1 MAMSPQAIVFG
12 IQSIMRLG
20 NAGRRAYQDKA
31 LDTDIVLPD
40 IDTATLETPQR
51 ALLILQDA
59 ILDGRLSE
67 TEWASDHDLVNSSDV
82 SAAGL
87 AAQIRVIEMA
97 MQLDAGFEESSTS
110 DGLAVLS
117 QWSTAANRQTPLGR
131 VGIEL
136 ADIALDYIGAN
147 PSMFGADG
155 NGSRLINSVAVKLG
169 ELLPNAD
176 DPTAPGVNFASG
188 AIRIFV
194 EAGLRAVNNNLD
206 DYIDET
212 HLQDVATS
220 ILAPLIEA
228 VANPAGSNEPWYDLR
243 DEFLGPIS
251 AAAIDAL
258 ARNQVAIL
266 GSDFELGSGIGV
278 LAQSVL
284 VSIKDNGLQD
294 DFGKQGLVRV
304 YGSMLDAVMNQP
316 GAFLGDAK
324 SKADRLVSKILVSSA
339 TTLKS
344 KTPPFNKPLAVEL
357 VVSALETVSA
367 NAAALLPNIDAD
379 QWTETVADLG
389 EVIIREIST
398 GLATGLASGDPT
410 SFQRIFSKDQAAE
423 LLHIIVEDVA
433 TTPGLVAHGQ
443 SPEIRALVEI
453 MARSMATQ
461 NGHLFSADNWLD
473 VAAIA
478 AREVVSNP
486 NRLLKLDQDNAEQQ
500 LLYQLITEVMN
511 AAAEA
516 AQTGRAGGSVL
527 FGPLLVEVTRSVI
540 ETAAGNAAKAIQ
552 NVAQLKAFIT
562 TLATVSQTLKD
573 SLGRQEWLY
582 LFRKHVAAVID
593 SGELPDLDPD
603 TLLNELLE
611 R

>member
-1 MAMSPQAIVFG
+1 MAMSPLAIVFG

-31 LDTDIVLPD
+31 IDADMVLPD

-67 TEWASDHDLVNSSDV
+67 SEWASDHDLVNGNDD

-87 AAQIRVIEMA
+87 AAQIRVIEIA
-97 MQLDAGFEESSTS
+97 TQLDAGFEQSSTY

-117 QWSTAANRQTPLGR
+117 QWSSAANRKTPLGR

-147 PSMFGADG
+147 PSLFGADG
-155 NGSRLINSVAVKLG
+155 NGSRLIRSVAVNLA
-169 ELLPNAD
+169 ELLPDPD

-194 EAGLRAVNNNLD
+194 EAGLRVVNNNVD
-206 DYIDET
+206 DFIDET
-212 HLQDVATS
+212 HLQAVATS
-220 ILAPLIEA
+220 ILTPLIEA
-228 VANPAGSNEPWYDLR
+228 VANPADSNEPWYDLR

-258 ARNQVAIL
+258 ARNQAAIL
-266 GSDFELGSGIGV
+266 GSDFKLDSGLGA
-278 LAQSVL
+278 LTQSVL
-284 VSIKDNGLQD
+284 VSIKDNGLRD
-294 DFGKQGLVRV
+294 DFGKDGLVRV
-304 YGSMLDAVMNQP
+304 YGSMLDMVMLQP
-316 GAFLGDAK
+316 DLFLGDAD
-324 SKADRLVSKILVSSA
+324 SKADHLVRKILLDSA

-344 KTPPFNKPLAVEL
+344 NTPPFNKPLAVEL
-357 VVSALETVSA
+357 VASALETVSA
-367 NAAALLPNIDAD
+367 NAATLVPNIDAD

-398 GLATGLASGDPT
+398 GLATGLASGDPK
-410 SFQRIFSKDQAAE
+410 SFQRMFSNDQAAE

-433 TTPGLVAHGQ
+433 TTPGLVADGK

-453 MARSMATQ
+453 IARAMAAQ

-478 AREVVSNP
+478 TGEVVSNP
-486 NRLLKLDQDNAEQQ
+486 NRLVKLDQDNAGQQ

-516 AQTGRAGGSVL
+516 AVTGRAGGSVL
-527 FGPLLVEVTRSVI
+527 FGPLLVEVIRSVL
-540 ETAAGNAAKAIQ
+540 ETAAGNAARALQ
-552 NVAQLKAFIT
+552 NVAELKEFIT

-593 SGELPDLDPD
+593 SGELPDLDPQ

>member
-1 MAMSPQAIVFG
+1 MAMSPLAIVFG

-31 LDTDIVLPD
+31 IDADMVLPD

-67 TEWASDHDLVNSSDV
+67 SEWASDHDLVNGNDD

-87 AAQIRVIEMA
+87 AAQIRVIEIA
-97 MQLDAGFEESSTS
+97 TQLDAGFEQSSTY

-117 QWSTAANRQTPLGR
+117 QWSSAANRKTPLGR

-147 PSMFGADG
+147 PSLFGADG
-155 NGSRLINSVAVKLG
+155 NGSRLIRSVAVNLA
-169 ELLPNAD
+169 ELLPDPD

-194 EAGLRAVNNNLD
+194 EAGLRVVNNNVD
-206 DYIDET
+206 DFIDET
-212 HLQDVATS
+212 HLQAVATS
-220 ILAPLIEA
+220 ILTPLIEA
-228 VANPAGSNEPWYDLR
+228 VANPADSNEPWYDLR

-258 ARNQVAIL
+258 ARNQAAIL
-266 GSDFELGSGIGV
+266 GSDFKLDSGLGA
-278 LAQSVL
+278 LTQSVL
-284 VSIKDNGLQD
+284 VSIKDNGLRD
-294 DFGKQGLVRV
+294 DFGKDGLVRV
-304 YGSMLDAVMNQP
+304 YGSMLDMVMLQHDL
-316 GAFLGDAK
+316 FLGDAD
-324 SKADRLVSKILVSSA
+324 SKADHLVRKILLDSA

-344 KTPPFNKPLAVEL
+344 NTPPFNKPLAVEL
-357 VVSALETVSA
+357 VASALETVSA
-367 NAAALLPNIDAD
+367 NAATLVPNIDAD

-398 GLATGLASGDPT
+398 GLATGLASGDPK
-410 SFQRIFSKDQAAE
+410 SFQRMFSNDQAAE

-433 TTPGLVAHGQ
+433 TTPGLVADGK

-453 MARSMATQ
+453 IARAMAAQ

-478 AREVVSNP
+478 TGEVVSNP
-486 NRLLKLDQDNAEQQ
+486 NRLVKLDQDNAGQQ

-516 AQTGRAGGSVL
+516 AVTGRAGGSVL
-527 FGPLLVEVTRSVI
+527 FGPLLVEVIRSVL
-540 ETAAGNAAKAIQ
+540 ETAAGNAARALQ
-552 NVAQLKAFIT
+552 NVAELKEFIT

-593 SGELPDLDPD
+593 SGELPDLDPQ